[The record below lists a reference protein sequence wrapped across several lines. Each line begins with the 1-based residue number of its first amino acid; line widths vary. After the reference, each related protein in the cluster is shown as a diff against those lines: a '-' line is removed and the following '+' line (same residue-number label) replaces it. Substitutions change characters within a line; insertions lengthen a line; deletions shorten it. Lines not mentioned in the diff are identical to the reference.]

1 MMDLVTFRQM
11 LRLHD
16 WEYEQAVSRHDF
28 ARGAHQEMRIEEA
41 LGILHAQGLGEPA
54 QELYRWWSGFRD
66 SEEPVWLL
74 ERETGDEGQSEEQA

>member
-16 WEYEQAVSRHDF
+16 WGYEHAASRHDF

-54 QELYRWWSGFRD
+54 QALYKWWSGFRD

-74 ERETGDEGQSEEQA
+74 EQGDEGQPQEQA

>member
-16 WEYEQAVSRHDF
+16 WGYEHAASRHDF

-54 QELYRWWSGFRD
+54 QELYKWWSGFRD

-74 ERETGDEGQSEEQA
+74 EQADEGQPQEQA

>member
-16 WEYEQAVSRHDF
+16 WDYEQAVSRHDF

-54 QELYRWWSGFRD
+54 QALYEWWSGFRV

-74 ERETGDEGQSEEQA
+74 ERGEGAEGQPSQQT